1 MDHSIGVYVGK
12 RIWISTY
19 NGNVF
24 CDREGSHEAIENISE
39 KYVTSD
45 KDPAICSAKKE
56 TALAYYAY
64 SHINKAR
71 IGQKRVYEIICG
83 NDKAE
88 MFVYE
93 GFEGE
98 TSKEV
103 LHQTEQLDQEE
114 SEKIIV
120 AKRVLGLF
128 INEFPED
135 KELELAQE
143 KVKEY
148 VEDLISGE
156 MCSDHES
163 VMSLIDNIYNQIDFM
178 GDTAHVE
185 LNGNRCSIKKSW
197 YTEGISREVADS
209 YIPVIRKLV
218 GQINNN
224 LEKNDIFYVFIGR
237 SMNNKMIERQINEI
251 AQDMFI
257 TIKVE
262 PFAGELV
269 SRGNAFRNYLVNH
282 IQRDRIQK
290 HIGSYAVEFDGYYSE
305 LDYENGKI
313 SLTNQNDFS
322 NCYSVQIKDLV
333 NSSTN
338 LIKMYVPFS
347 TSGTLIEFTYS
358 YEAAGLYISIKD
370 CKCEEE
376 HTETIKYID

>member
-1 MDHSIGVYVGK
+1 
-12 RIWISTY
+12 
-19 NGNVF
+19 
-24 CDREGSHEAIENISE
+24 
-39 KYVTSD
+39 
-45 KDPAICSAKKE
+45 
-56 TALAYYAY
+56 
-64 SHINKAR
+64 
-71 IGQKRVYEIICG
+71 
-83 NDKAE
+83 
-88 MFVYE
+88 
-93 GFEGE
+93 
-98 TSKEV
+98 
-103 LHQTEQLDQEE
+103 
-114 SEKIIV
+114 
-120 AKRVLGLF
+120 
-128 INEFPED
+128 
-135 KELELAQE
+135 
-143 KVKEY
+143 
-148 VEDLISGE
+148 
-156 MCSDHES
+156 
-163 VMSLIDNIYNQIDFM
+163 
-178 GDTAHVE
+178 
-185 LNGNRCSIKKSW
+185 
-197 YTEGISREVADS
+197 
-209 YIPVIRKLV
+209 
-218 GQINNN
+218 
-224 LEKNDIFYVFIGR
+224 
-237 SMNNKMIERQINEI
+237 MNNKMIERQINEI

-262 PFAGELV
+262 PFAEELV